1 MVGAGRG
8 ASVPLLLRG
17 ILWVQLYLLVS
28 VAPLLFALLGDVPP
42 GRDLWTEL
50 SVALGFVGLSMLGLQ
65 FVITARFG
73 NVAAPYG
80 MDVVI
85 RFHRGISL
93 VAFTFVLAHPI
104 LLFVTDPSTLEL
116 LRFWDAPW
124 RARFGLLSIVGLV
137 AIVVTSVRRQAL
149 KLSYEVW
156 KVTHGVL
163 AVVIVATALLHIQ
176 LVGYYVDGLW
186 KQALWAAMTA
196 ALVGVLGYVRIV
208 APILRFRRPWEVVS
222 VEPAGG
228 DAWHLTVRPVGHPG
242 LQDAI
247 PGQYAWLVIAA
258 SPFSVEQ
265 HPFSISNDAEH
276 PDGHVRFT
284 IKELGDWSS
293 TVKDIPP
300 GTRAYVDGPYGAFS
314 PDRAE
319 APGYV
324 FVAGGV
330 GITPILGIL
339 HTLAARGDRRPM
351 TVVHADRTVDDLT
364 GRDELLALQEHLDL
378 EVVTVLQDPP
388 DGWDGEVGLPDADLL
403 DRVAPDRQRERF
415 QYFVCGPPPM
425 LDAVEASLEERGVP
439 IENIQAERFDL
450 V

>member
-1 MVGAGRG
+1 V
-8 ASVPLLLRG
+8 SVPLLLRG

-28 VAPLLFALLGDVPP
+28 VAPLVFALLGDTPP

-93 VAFTFVLAHPI
+93 VAFSFVLAHPI

-124 RARFGLLSIVGLV
+124 RARFGLLSTVGLIV
-137 AIVVTSVRRQAL
+137 IVVTSLRREAL

-156 KVTHGVL
+156 KVLHGVL
-163 AVVIVATALLHIQ
+163 AVVIVATALVHVQ
-176 LVGYYVDGLW
+176 LVGYYVSSIW
-186 KQALWAAMTA
+186 KQVLWVAMSA
-196 ALVGVLGYVRIV
+196 ALLGVLGYVRLV
-208 APILRFRRPWEVVS
+208 APLRRFRRPWQVVS

-228 DAWHLTVRPVGHPG
+228 DAWHLTVEPVGHEG
-242 LQDAI
+242 LPDAL
-247 PGQYAWLVIAA
+247 PGQYAWLVVGAG
-258 SPFSVEQ
+258 PFSVEE
-265 HPFSISNDAEH
+265 HPFSISSDAEAE
-276 PDGHVRFT
+276 DGRLRFT

-293 TVKDIPP
+293 SVKDIEP
-300 GTRAYVDGPYGAFS
+300 GTRAYVDGPFGAFS

-330 GITPILGIL
+330 GITPVLGIL
-339 HTLAARGDRRPM
+339 HTMAARGDRRPV
-351 TVVHADRTVDDLT
+351 TVVHADRTIDDLT
-364 GRDELLALQEHLDL
+364 GRDDLASLRDRLDL
-378 EVVTVLQDPP
+378 EVVTVLEDPP
-388 DGWDGEVGLPDADLL
+388 GGWDGDVGLPDADLL
-403 DRVAPDRQRERF
+403 DRVAPNRQRERF

-439 IENIQAERFDL
+439 IENIQVERFDL
-450 V
+450 A

>member
-1 MVGAGRG
+1 L
-8 ASVPLLLRG
+8 PLLLRG
-17 ILWVQLYLLVS
+17 ILWIQLYLLVS
-28 VAPLLFALLGDVPP
+28 VAPLVFALLGETPE
-42 GRDLWTEL
+42 GRDFLTEL

-93 VAFTFVLAHPI
+93 AAFGFVLAHPI
-104 LLFVTDPSTLEL
+104 LLFVTDPATLGL

-124 RARFGLLSIVGLV
+124 RARFGLFSLAALV
-137 AIVVTSVRRQAL
+137 AIVVTSVRREQL
-149 KLSYEVW
+149 RLSYEAW
-156 KVTHGVL
+156 KVAHGVL
-163 AVVIVATALLHIQ
+163 AVLIVATALLHVQ
-176 LVGYYVDGLW
+176 LVGHYVSTVW
-186 KQALWAAMTA
+186 KQLLWVAMSA

-208 APILRFRRPWEVVS
+208 APLRQFRRPWEVVS

-242 LQDAI
+242 ITAL
-247 PGQYAWLVIAA
+247 PGQYAWLVVGAG
-258 SPFSVEQ
+258 PFSVEE

-276 PDGHVRFT
+276 PEGWVRFT

-293 TVKDIPP
+293 TVGDLEP
-300 GTRAYVDGPYGAFS
+300 GTRAYVDGPYGSFS

-319 APGYV
+319 APGFV

-330 GITPILGIL
+330 GITPVLGIL
-339 HTLAARGDRRPM
+339 HTLAARRDRRPL
-351 TVVHADRTVDDLT
+351 TVVHADRSVDDLT
-364 GRDELLALQEHLDL
+364 GSDELAALQEDLDL
-378 EVVTVLQDPP
+378 EVVTVLEDPP
-388 DGWDGEVGLPDADLL
+388 EGWTGETGLPDADLL

-439 IENIQAERFDL
+439 VENIQVERFAL